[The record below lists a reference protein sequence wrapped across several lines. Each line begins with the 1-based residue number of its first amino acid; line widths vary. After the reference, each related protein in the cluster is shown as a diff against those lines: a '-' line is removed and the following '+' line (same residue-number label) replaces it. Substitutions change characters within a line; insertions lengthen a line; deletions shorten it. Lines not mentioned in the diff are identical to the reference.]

1 MSDTTAAAPVALPA
15 LRTVRSRF
23 AHTARNWGPA
33 VPLLAVLF
41 LCLVLPLATLLARSF
56 ITSDG
61 IGLHVWQRVLS
72 QPINQRA
79 IVTSLQLG
87 LACAVISALVGTPLA
102 WLISRMIGS
111 RRASSLGMLNVSA
124 HFGGIG
130 LAFAFVATLGTFG
143 IITQLIQ
150 GMGFPFAPPARESF
164 AALVIT
170 YEHAN
175 IPLFVLLLVPAMGML
190 RNEWFE
196 AAETS
201 SATRL
206 QFWRRIGLPILLP
219 FIAAGFVL
227 SFMWTIG
234 IYGIAYALAGQSAA
248 IPIQLITLQIGQALS
263 DDAIRG
269 PEKAAVLSTLLIG
282 LALTALAVYRSLL
295 RRGLR
300 WFRSASSD
308 ASATAVDSS
317 ADAASQSGAR
327 PSRWIAVLVF
337 VPFLLYLF
345 IPIVA
350 VVVYSF
356 AGRWAGTILPEQ
368 LTLRFWQEA
377 FADPGIIRAFVTSLI
392 LGLATTAVVLLLA
405 VPAVYWSRV
414 RNPRISHLLDLSAVI
429 PFALPF
435 VVIGFAMLQFTGF
448 AMPWIQGTYALLVL
462 MYVAVS
468 FPFVYWSLDAS
479 MAASSV
485 RTLSEAAATC
495 GASAAQTIVR
505 VVLPA
510 IKPGLATATMLA
522 FALAIGEFALV
533 KVLAPSVTTI
543 SIWSAGEMQA
553 TGGAFG
559 QLAVVTTI
567 VFVILFALS
576 AAVAFVNRGRADRGL
591 TDTAEVG
598 RVGQT

>member
-1 MSDTTAAAPVALPA
+1 MSDTTAAAPVAVPA
-15 LRTVRSRF
+15 LRALRSRL
-23 AHTARNWGPA
+23 ARTYRNWGPA
-33 VPLLAVLF
+33 VPLLVVLF
-41 LCLVLPLATLLARSF
+41 LCLVVPLATLLARSF
-56 ITSDG
+56 ITADG
-61 IGLHVWQRVLS
+61 VGLHVWQRVLS

-87 LACAVISALVGTPLA
+87 FTCAVISALVGTPLA
-102 WLISRMIGS
+102 WLISRMIGR
-111 RRASSLGMLNVSA
+111 RRASSLGVLNVSA

-143 IITQLIQ
+143 VITQLVQ
-150 GMGFPFAPPARESF
+150 GMGLPFVPPARDSF

-282 LALTALAVYRSLL
+282 LALTALALYRMLL

-300 WFRSASSD
+300 WFRTGSSD
-308 ASATAVDSS
+308 AAAATADGSTEGPS
-317 ADAASQSGAR
+317 DSGAR
-327 PSRWIAVLVF
+327 RSRWLAALLF
-337 VPFLLYLF
+337 VPFGLYLF
-345 IPIVA
+345 VPIVA

-356 AGRWAGTILPEQ
+356 AGRWAGTVLPEE
-368 LTLRFWQEA
+368 LTLRFWQQA
-377 FADPGIIRAFVTSLI
+377 FADPGIVRAFVTSLT
-392 LGLATTAVVLLLA
+392 LGVATTVVVLLLA

-435 VVIGFAMLQFTGF
+435 VVIGFALLQFTGF
-448 AMPWIQGTYALLVL
+448 AMPWIQGTYGLLVL
-462 MYVAVS
+462 VYVAVS

-510 IKPGLATATMLA
+510 IRPGLATAAMLA

-533 KVLAPSVTTI
+533 KVLAPSVNTI
-543 SIWSAGEMQA
+543 SIWSAGELQA
-553 TGGAFG
+553 RGGAFG
-559 QLAVVTTI
+559 LLAVVTTT

-576 AAVAFVNRGRADRGL
+576 VAVAYVNRGRTDRSL
-591 TDTAEVG
+591 TNAPDVG
-598 RVGQT
+598 RMGQT